1 MDTTTTIGSPSS
13 RTLRSATSPSQQSK
27 RIKSPDGLS
36 VKRIKSPDG
45 ISEITDKSSKTKE
58 SKKKRSTPKS
68 QKKRKH
74 EERDDDDKSNDE
86 DEEQSSNKKGKVEN
100 ATIQF
105 NREERKYVKMKVR
118 SGETITSPCWT
129 SKLCQIASLTKDA
142 LELIRSKKCK

>member
-13 RTLRSATSPSQQSK
+13 RTLRSATSPSPQSK
-27 RIKSPDGLS
+27 RIKSPHRLS
-36 VKRIKSPDG
+36 VRPIKSPDG
-45 ISEITDKSSKTKE
+45 ISEITD
-58 SKKKRSTPKS
+58 STPKS

-74 EERDDDDKSNDE
+74 DDDEKSNDE
-86 DEEQSSNKKGKVEN
+86 DEDQSSNKNGKVEN

-142 LELIRSKKCK
+142 LEYIKSKKCK